1 MQDCLDRF
9 CRIFG
14 EGSLYIQKI
23 ICLCEAAL
31 DGVWIYDAAI
41 YMMEHVNKEE
51 VYNLFDRALDAA
63 KEPFFR
69 NNIRLMR
76 MVFRYSDLEIS
87 FRNEYNP
94 EGLYAGIYSDT
105 VDDKGEL

>member
-1 MQDCLDRF
+1 
-9 CRIFG
+9 
-14 EGSLYIQKI
+14 
-23 ICLCEAAL
+23 
-31 DGVWIYDAAI
+31 
-41 YMMEHVNKEE
+41 MMEHVNKEE

-105 VDDKGEL
+105 VDDKGELWYIKEHFDIFISNQEGVGAAFPLKKEKKGFCVNKYYNFE